1 MKKLINQPR
10 NAVHDMVEGLA
21 LSHPG
26 LALLDGST
34 TVVRDGRRPDR
45 VAVVSGGGSGH
56 EPAHAGYVGPGML
69 TAAVCGDTFTSPSVD
84 AVLDALRATRTD
96 AGTLLI
102 VKNYTGD
109 RLNFGLAS
117 ELARAEGIETRTVLV
132 ADDVALGAGPTA
144 TGRRGLAGTVLVHK
158 VAGAAAE
165 AGASLDEVAAEAGA
179 VAQAVGTMGVALGS
193 CTVPA
198 NGRPTFELGD
208 GEIEWGL
215 GIHGEPGIRRAPL
228 ESADELARK
237 LLEHVVADRGLTR
250 GDRVALLVNGL
261 GGTPPMELSI
271 VTRACVRWLAA
282 EGFVLERLWT
292 GAFLTALEMPGCSV
306 SLLRVD
312 DATLD
317 RLDAP
322 ALAPAWPA
330 AHLGRPAGEI
340 RRVSRPATGAG
351 SSGAGSSGAGTSDTG
366 TSDLESSDLES
377 SDVGASDVGTSGTG
391 AGPGSP
397 PALGQP
403 VEAVCRA
410 LVAAEPEL
418 TAQDAAVG
426 DGDLGQSL
434 LRAAEAIRRDHPG
447 YGAAPAEV
455 LRGMA
460 ASVRTAVGGTS
471 GPLYAVLLLRAAAV
485 LEREAGGS
493 ARPPARVWAR
503 ALTEGAAEVGR
514 LGGASLGDRTM
525 LDALVPAAEAF
536 RTALTAGT
544 PPWSAL
550 RLAAEAAE
558 KGAAATASLTPRLG
572 RSSYLGE
579 RALGHPDPGAT
590 AVARWLAALSAYGD
604 REA

>member
-1 MKKLINQPR
+1 MKKLINEPR
-10 NAVHDMVEGLA
+10 NAVQEMVEGLA
-21 LSHPG
+21 LAHPG
-26 LALLDGST
+26 VALLDGST
-34 TVVRDGRRPDR
+34 TVVRDGHRPDR

-84 AVLDALRATRTD
+84 AVLDALRATRTE

-109 RLNFGLAS
+109 RLNFGLAA
-117 ELARAEGIETRTVLV
+117 ELARAEGIDTRTVLV
-132 ADDVALGAGPTA
+132 ADDVALGADATA

-158 VAGAAAE
+158 IAGAAAE
-165 AGASLDEVAAEAGA
+165 AGASLDQVAAEARA
-179 VAQAVGTMGVALGS
+179 VAEAVGTMGVALGS

-198 NGRPTFELGD
+198 NGRPTFTLGD
-208 GEIEWGL
+208 DEIEWGL
-215 GIHGEPGIRRAPL
+215 GIHGEPGVRRASL
-228 ESADELARK
+228 ESADELARR
-237 LLEHVVADRGLTR
+237 LLERVATDRGLVR

-271 VTRACVRWLAA
+271 VTRSCVRWLAA
-282 EGFVLERLWT
+282 QGFVLERVWT
-292 GAFLTALEMPGCSV
+292 GEFLTALEMPGCSV

-312 DATLD
+312 DATLS

-340 RRVSRPATGAG
+340 RRVARPEVPRSAAEAG
-351 SSGAGSSGAGTSDTG
+351 TGAGTSAPAVQTTAAAG
-366 TSDLESSDLES
+366 T
-377 SDVGASDVGTSGTG
+377 AG
-391 AGPGSP
+391 AGARPTLAG
-397 PALGQP
+397 P

-418 TAQDAAVG
+418 TALDAAVG

-447 YGAAPAEV
+447 YGEDPADV

-460 ASVRTAVGGTS
+460 ASVRRAVGGTS

-485 LEREAGGS
+485 LERDADGR
-493 ARPPARVWAR
+493 ARPPAPVWAR
-503 ALTEGAAEVGR
+503 ALAEGAAEVGR
-514 LGGASLGDRTM
+514 LGGASVGDRTM
-525 LDALVPAAEAF
+525 LDALVPAAESL
-536 RTALTAGT
+536 RTALAEGT
-544 PPWSAL
+544 PPRAAL
-550 RLAAEAAE
+550 RLASEAAE
-558 KGAAATASLTPRLG
+558 KGAAATASLAPRLG

-590 AVARWLAALSAYGD
+590 AVARWLSALAAYADG
-604 REA
+604 EG